1 VNTLHCGVLILVTLL
16 SVALSGQAPARTATQ
31 WTDAGWQAL
40 RAGQAEEAARDF
52 DEALR
57 LDARS
62 PLAMLGAGVSAHL
75 RGKTDDARQDLV
87 GALRLQPSL
96 TAASILLGE
105 ILYRQADLQGA
116 IGVYEQALVS
126 APSDPQLTSKLEA
139 WRREAAVHDSFSQR
153 IASHFTIM
161 FEGPQDSSL
170 ASRVADMLENAYW
183 RIGGALGAYPRDVV
197 PVILYSK
204 EQFRDV
210 TQSPGWAGG
219 LYDGRIRVPVAGK
232 IDEKDLDRVLS
243 HELTHA
249 IVYGLAPRGVP
260 QWLNE
265 GLAVLF
271 ERGSAS
277 IDRAPLNDAPMIP
290 LPRLERSFQGL
301 SSADARVAYVES
313 ALATQKVMDLGGPT
327 TVYNLLTNIGN
338 GMTFDT
344 AFERAALISYA
355 EFLKTW
361 AD

>member
-1 VNTLHCGVLILVTLL
+1 VLVIATLL
-16 SVALSGQAPARTATQ
+16 TVTLSGQAAAPHTASQ

-40 RAGQAEEAARDF
+40 RAGKSEEAARDF

-62 PLAMLGAGVSAHL
+62 ALAMLGAGVAAHQ
-75 RGKTDDARQDLV
+75 RGKIDDARQDLA

-96 TAASILLGE
+96 TAASLLLGE
-105 ILYRQADLQGA
+105 ILYREADLRGA
-116 IGVYEQALVS
+116 IAVYEQALTS
-126 APSDPQLTSKLEA
+126 APSDPQLNAKLEA
-139 WRREAAVHDSFSQR
+139 WRREAAVHDNFSQR

-161 FEGPQDSSL
+161 FEGPPDQPV
-170 ASRVADMLENAYW
+170 ASRVAEMLETAYW

-219 LYDGRIRVPVAGK
+219 LFDGRIRVPVGGK
-232 IDEKDLDRVLS
+232 IDERELERVLS

-249 IVYGLAPRGVP
+249 IVYGLATRGVP

-271 ERGSAS
+271 ERGAVA
-277 IDRAPLNDAPMIP
+277 IDRTPLADAPLIP
-290 LPRLERSFQGL
+290 LSRLERSFQGL
-301 SSADARVAYVES
+301 SSTDARLAYLES

-327 TVYNLLTNIGN
+327 AVYNLLTNIGS
-338 GMTFDT
+338 GMRFDA
-344 AFERAALISYA
+344 AFERALLVPYA

-361 AD
+361 VD

>member
-1 VNTLHCGVLILVTLL
+1 VLVIATLL
-16 SVALSGQAPARTATQ
+16 SVVLGGQAVVSRTAVQ
-31 WTDAGWQAL
+31 WTEAGWQAL

-62 PLAMLGAGVSAHL
+62 AIAMLGAGAAAQL
-75 RGKTDDARQDLV
+75 RGKTADARQDLV

-96 TAASILLGE
+96 TAASLLLGE
-105 ILYRQADLQGA
+105 ILYREADLQGA
-116 IGVYEQALVS
+116 IAVYEQALLS
-126 APSDPQLTSKLEA
+126 APSDPQLNAKLEA
-139 WRREAAVHDSFSQR
+139 WRREAAVHDRFSQR

-161 FEGPQDSSL
+161 FEGPPDQPV
-170 ASRVADMLENAYW
+170 ASRVAEMLEGAYW

-204 EQFRDV
+204 EEFRDV
-210 TQSPGWAGG
+210 TQSPRWAGG
-219 LYDGRIRVPVAGK
+219 LFDGRIRVPVGGK
-232 IDEKDLDRVLS
+232 IDERELERVLS

-271 ERGSAS
+271 ERGTVSV
-277 IDRAPLNDAPMIP
+277 DRTPLNDAPPIP
-290 LPRLERSFQGL
+290 LTRLERSFQGL
-301 SSADARVAYVES
+301 SSDDARLAYVES
-313 ALATQKVMDLGGPT
+313 ALATQKAIDLGGPT
-327 TVYNLLTNIGN
+327 AMYNLLTNIAS
-338 GMTFDT
+338 GMSFAT
-344 AFERAALISYA
+344 AFERAVLIPYA

>member
-1 VNTLHCGVLILVTLL
+1 
-16 SVALSGQAPARTATQ
+16 
-31 WTDAGWQAL
+31 
-40 RAGQAEEAARDF
+40 
-52 DEALR
+52 
-57 LDARS
+57 
-62 PLAMLGAGVSAHL
+62 VSAHL
-75 RGKTDDARQDLV
+75 RGKIDEARQDLA

-96 TAASILLGE
+96 TAASLLLGE
-105 ILYRQADLQGA
+105 ILYREADLQGA
-116 IGVYEQALVS
+116 ITVYEQALAL
-126 APSDPQLTSKLEA
+126 APSDSQLTAKLEA
-139 WRREAAVHDSFSQR
+139 WRREAAVHDNFSQR

-161 FEGPQDSSL
+161 FEGPPDSL
-170 ASRVADMLENAYW
+170 VASRVAEMLESAYW
-183 RIGGALGAYPRDVV
+183 RVGGAIGAYPRDVV

-219 LYDGRIRVPVAGK
+219 LYDGRIRIPVRGK

-249 IVYGLAPRGVP
+249 IVYSLAPRGVP

-271 ERGSAS
+271 ERGSAA
-277 IDRAPLNDAPMIP
+277 IDRAPLTDTPLIP
-290 LPRLERSFQGL
+290 LTRLERSFEGL
-301 SSADARVAYVES
+301 SSADARLAYLES
-313 ALATQKVMDLGGPT
+313 ARATQKVMDLGGPT
-327 TVYNLLTNIGN
+327 TIYNLLTNIGN
-338 GMTFDT
+338 GMTFAS

>member
-1 VNTLHCGVLILVTLL
+1 
-16 SVALSGQAPARTATQ
+16 
-31 WTDAGWQAL
+31 
-40 RAGQAEEAARDF
+40 
-52 DEALR
+52 
-57 LDARS
+57 
-62 PLAMLGAGVSAHL
+62 L
-75 RGKTDDARQDLV
+75 RGKSDEARQDLA

-96 TAASILLGE
+96 TAASLLLGE
-105 ILYRQADLQGA
+105 ILYREADLQGA
-116 IGVYEQALVS
+116 IAVYQQALAL
-126 APSDPQLTSKLEA
+126 APSDAQLASKLET

-161 FEGPQDSSL
+161 FEGPPDSSL
-170 ASRVADMLENAYW
+170 ASRVADMLESAYW
-183 RIGGALGAYPRDVV
+183 RVGGALGAYPRDVV

-219 LYDGRIRVPVAGK
+219 LYDGRIRIPVGGK

-249 IVYGLAPRGVP
+249 IVYSLAPRGVP

-271 ERGSAS
+271 ERGPSA
-277 IDRAPLNDAPMIP
+277 IDRAPLNDAPLIP
-290 LPRLERSFQGL
+290 LTRLERSFQGL
-301 SSADARVAYVES
+301 SSADARLAYVES

-327 TVYNLLTNIGN
+327 TVYNLLTNLGS
-338 GMTFDT
+338 GMTFET
-344 AFERAALISYA
+344 AFERAALIPYA

>member
-1 VNTLHCGVLILVTLL
+1 MLLAAALL
-16 SVALSGQAPARTATQ
+16 SVALAGQAIGPRTAVQ

-40 RAGQAEEAARDF
+40 RAGRVEEAANDF

-57 LDARS
+57 VDARN
-62 PLAMLGAGVSAHL
+62 PIGMLGAGVAAHL
-75 RGKTDDARQDLV
+75 RGKTDEARQDLA

-96 TAASILLGE
+96 TAASLLLGE
-105 ILYRQADLQGA
+105 ILYREADLQGA
-116 IGVYEQALVS
+116 IAVYEQALVS
-126 APSDPQLTSKLEA
+126 APSDRQLTVKLEA
-139 WRREAAVHDSFSQR
+139 WRREAAVHDGFSQR

-161 FEGPQDSSL
+161 FEGPPDQPL
-170 ASRVADMLENAYW
+170 GSRVAEMLEAAYW

-219 LYDGRIRVPVAGK
+219 LFDGRIRVPVGGK
-232 IDEKDLDRVLS
+232 IDGRELDRVLS

-271 ERGSAS
+271 ERGTAA
-277 IDRAPLNDAPMIP
+277 IDRAPLADAPLIP

-301 SSADARVAYVES
+301 SSSDARVAYVES
-313 ALATQKVMDLGGPT
+313 ALATQKVIDLGGPT
-327 TVYNLLTNIGN
+327 AIYNLLTNIGS
-338 GMTFDT
+338 GMTFDA
-344 AFERAALISYA
+344 AFERAAFIPYA

-361 AD
+361 AE